1 MSFFFFLGAVVA
13 IVSGI
18 WLLFLAF
25 KEHILWGLGSLL
37 VPFVSLIFVIMHWRK
52 SWRPFVF
59 SLAGT
64 GMMVAGLLTSLPS
77 ADALQDLATVH
88 AELQRRV
95 DRGEMTEAE
104 VGRELAR
111 ISLALLGGEEYTP
124 DLPPKTPPSRPAKVS
139 AAAAPPPRPKSPKP
153 SPPEPPP
160 PEPPRTRVMVQEYEK
175 IDFRQAPR
183 FVGRRARVRMRSGL
197 IREGI
202 LGPPDSRYL
211 TLVHR
216 VAGGDISYHIEPEK
230 TARIEVLAWVEV
242 DE

>member
-1 MSFFFFLGAVVA
+1 MSFFFFLGALVA
-13 IVSGI
+13 CVSGI
-18 WLLFLAF
+18 WLLVLAF

-37 VPFVSLIFVIMHWRK
+37 VPFVGLIFVVMHWRK
-52 SWRPFVF
+52 AWMPFAV

-64 GMMVAGLLTSLPS
+64 GLMVAGLLTSLPS
-77 ADALQDLATVH
+77 GEALQDLITVQ

-95 DRGEMTEAE
+95 DLGEMTETEA
-104 VGRELAR
+104 GRELAR

-124 DLPPKTPPSRPAKVS
+124 DLSPETPPSRPAAVP
-139 AAAAPPPRPKSPKP
+139 AETAEPATPKP
-153 SPPEPPP
+153 PKPPP
-160 PEPPRTRVMVQEYEK
+160 PEPPRTRVMVQEYED
-175 IDFRQAPR
+175 IHFSQAPR

-216 VAGGDISYHIEPEK
+216 VAGGDISYHIEPAK
-230 TARIEVLAWVEV
+230 TSRIEVLVWVEK